1 MRQKSPARRQRHSS
15 AGSPKRPP
23 GRPRSEPARVA
34 ILRSTL
40 KLLGQNGFSDLT
52 IEAVAAHANVGKATV
67 YRWWPNKAALITDAF
82 ASSTGRKLNFPDTGS
97 VFTDM
102 NQQMR
107 QVVKIFRSPR
117 GRILS
122 AILAAGQSDKDVIAR
137 FPRTLH
143 EAAPPGSLRDDSTRN
158 STRRT
163 ARQCR
168 PRRTSRFTLRP
179 HLHAISNPPRQAHDQ
194 LRRQSVQTSLG
205 RSSSL
210 GTLCDSPKAIRKSTA
225 RPPRS
230 RETAKECKISSFA
243 HGWVW
248 LGFRKM
254 LPRYPLRVR
263 SEQAVHKADLV
274 GNEKTKAK
282 TKKSRS

>member
-122 AILAAGQSDKDVIAR
+122 AILAAGQSDRDVIAAFRER
-137 FPRTLH
+137 FMK
-143 EAAPPGSLRDDSTRN
+143 
-158 STRRT
+158 
-163 ARQCR
+163 
-168 PRRTSRFTLRP
+168 PRRQEAYATIRRGIQRGELRANVDLDVLLDSLYGPIYMRFLIR
-179 HLHAISNPPRQAHDQ
+179 HDK
-194 LRRQSVQTSLG
+194 LTTNFVDSLCKLVLGGARR
-205 RSSSL
+205 
-210 GTLCDSPKAIRKSTA
+210 
-225 RPPRS
+225 
-230 RETAKECKISSFA
+230 
-243 HGWVW
+243 
-248 LGFRKM
+248 
-254 LPRYPLRVR
+254 
-263 SEQAVHKADLV
+263 
-274 GNEKTKAK
+274 
-282 TKKSRS
+282 